1 IAGRVMH
8 GQKLGRQLGTPTAN
22 VQLKRTRVPLQGV
35 YLASA
40 LFDGRR
46 HPGVAN
52 IGMRPTVQ
60 GDVRAHLEVH
70 LLDYTGDLYGKRISV
85 AFHHKRRDEQRF
97 ASLVGRKTAIDA
109 EITPARAN
117 LEVHLLDYTGDLYGK
132 RISVAFHHKLRDEQR
147 FASLD
152 ELKTAIDA
160 DIAAARAY
168 WLGQPLQSRA

>member
-1 IAGRVMH
+1 RSLFPVSRVGPHRALHSFPTRRSSDLGRPYAIAGRVMH

-35 YLASA
+35 YLVSA

-60 GDVRAHLEVH
+60 GDGRAHLEVH

-85 AFHHKRRDEQRF
+85 AFHHKLPDDPPF
-97 ASLVGRKTAIDA
+97 S
-109 EITPARAN
+109 
-117 LEVHLLDYTGDLYGK
+117 
-132 RISVAFHHKLRDEQR
+132 
-147 FASLD
+147 SLD